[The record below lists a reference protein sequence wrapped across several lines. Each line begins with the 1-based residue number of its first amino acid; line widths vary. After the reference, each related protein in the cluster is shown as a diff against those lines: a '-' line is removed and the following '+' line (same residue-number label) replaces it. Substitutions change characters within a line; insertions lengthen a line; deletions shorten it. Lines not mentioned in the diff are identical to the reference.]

1 MNDIERFLEENTIRC
16 IPLHARISRA
26 QCGVNI
32 RSGDFGY
39 CATCPERHLAVFEE
53 KSPVTGQRRNALA
66 YPRKP
71 TKQKD
76 VEEPTMT
83 PDTEKKTWT
92 TSELAVLC
100 GVKTKD
106 VRNARGYS
114 GGVIP
119 GSVRHGVLEKMR
131 ELGITWDDVTFSPR
145 GRSKKRPCSTPEA
158 ETRQDVPAV
167 EMREDVFAEA
177 PTDALPQAESAIIP
191 DTETIPVNNPDA
203 DADPVN
209 ASVAGTPPAALPGP
223 MTLEHVLAELKRL
236 LPGAS
241 ITISL

>member
-32 RSGDFGY
+32 LSGDFGY

-100 GVKTKD
+100 GVKTKE
-106 VRNARGYS
+106 VYNARAYS

-119 GSVRHGVLEKMR
+119 GSARHRVLEKMR
-131 ELGITWDDVTFSPR
+131 ELGITWDDVTASPR
-145 GRSKKRPCSTPEA
+145 GGSRKRPCSTPEA
-158 ETRQDVPAV
+158 ETRQEVPA
-167 EMREDVFAEA
+167 
-177 PTDALPQAESAIIP
+177 ESTNAP
-191 DTETIPVNNPDA
+191 DTETIPVNTPDA
-203 DADPVN
+203 EAAPVN
-209 ASVAGTPPAALPGP
+209 TPAVEAVSAAAPVPVPGP
-223 MTLEHVLAELKRL
+223 MTLEHVLGELKRL